1 MKKQFRIAAILA
13 ACAVLSSCGTY
24 RDGSYPDAPG
34 AAPQAESTTSTAQ
47 TEMNSTEADAPPK
60 SREELGLPA
69 SAVWN
74 PTLQEWYDSDYMTW
88 DAEKQAYS
96 YLDNAARIEK
106 QKAEGRYHESPIYE
120 CEPFSGEIPA
130 EWKQAAAQFYEA
142 EQKEIS
148 EDPNAHLSSYL
159 HIGQYGQKEYQ
170 ALVACSVPYFETCE
184 KLSVTQNDYS
194 YIAMMVVHDI
204 LDMKV
209 ISANGNPGEF
219 LVRANSQYAAA
230 TEAVQAE
237 GDALTAE
244 SVSKLQED
252 YGFMIAPA
260 LRDLGKL
267 DLMQIP
273 ADAPCRDAEQLAAFA
288 DYFK

>member
-1 MKKQFRIAAILA
+1 MKKQFGIAAVLA

-142 EQKEIS
+142 EQKES
-148 EDPNAHLSSYL
+148 
-159 HIGQYGQKEYQ
+159 
-170 ALVACSVPYFETCE
+170 
-184 KLSVTQNDYS
+184 
-194 YIAMMVVHDI
+194 
-204 LDMKV
+204 
-209 ISANGNPGEF
+209 
-219 LVRANSQYAAA
+219 
-230 TEAVQAE
+230 
-237 GDALTAE
+237 
-244 SVSKLQED
+244 
-252 YGFMIAPA
+252 
-260 LRDLGKL
+260 LR
-267 DLMQIP
+267 QRI
-273 ADAPCRDAEQLAAFA
+273 
-288 DYFK
+288 